1 MTNQTF
7 PIIPPTKLVE
17 LWRAEA
23 SNIPATYSTDLGGR
37 RDYIDFIATAAAQW
51 GWEQRGAATE
61 AELQQRADQEL
72 EACCEQLRK
81 DAWYTAVQDLRAARR
96 PTPKLSSFKKQAY
109 DALDTY
115 IYGEPD
121 PKDKERTYNTIRRAL
136 EALPND

>member
-1 MTNQTF
+1 MISRITPPPELEQQWRNQWMCHF
-7 PIIPPTKLVE
+7 DDLC
-17 LWRAEA
+17 
-23 SNIPATYSTDLGGR
+23 PAFGH
-37 RDYIDFIATAAAQW
+37 DYQKYVIAQAYQW

-72 EACCEQLRK
+72 EACCEWISGQ
-81 DAWYTAVQDLRAARR
+81 DWTWTAAQLRAARR
-96 PTPKLSSFKKQAY
+96 PKPPSSRKQAY

-136 EALPND
+136 NQLPDE